1 MEIQKEKMGWKC
13 RIAYGGGD
21 ASCNIVMGMISTILT
36 LFYTDYVGMNPAV
49 IGIIMLVSRFL
60 DGAATLI
67 MGIVAEK
74 TNSKYGKYRPWLLWS
89 SIPYALSIVLLFTV
103 PQSTELIKTIY
114 IFITYNLC
122 TTVMYN
128 AMNVPYGSLAYVLT
142 RDSEERDL
150 LSIVRMT
157 MASIARL
164 MTVCGTLPL
173 VQIWGDGQSAWIK
186 ATVIWAVVAIF
197 LQLFCFRE
205 CREQIIITSL
215 PNQGKT
221 SFVKAMK
228 LVLTNKYFW
237 AGACFQTMQ
246 YVLFA
251 VTGTSLTYY
260 CKYVFQDETW
270 LYSVLYFAET
280 SILIITMLICP
291 VIIKKFGKRNASL
304 AGIILAAVGHM
315 LFMMNPESL
324 VCIVGSCV
332 VRAIGFA
339 PLNSVVFSFLGEAIE
354 YGQWKTKLRQESM
367 VYATST
373 VSLKIGAGISSAMIT
388 ALLSAA
394 GYISSATD
402 SVSVQPQSAVNMII
416 NIYKFGPLIVLLIC
430 FVVLALYKL
439 EKELP
444 NIEKELAKREMK
456 SE

>member
-1 MEIQKEKMGWKC
+1 MNKKAGVPLRV

-36 LFYTDYVGMNPAV
+36 LFYTDYVGVNPAV

-60 DGAATLI
+60 DGAATMA
-67 MGIVAEK
+67 MGFIAEK
-74 TNSKYGKYRPWLLWS
+74 TNSKYGKYRPWLLWT

-103 PQSTELIKTIY
+103 PQSTQLTKTIY

-128 AMNVPYGSLAYVLT
+128 MMNVPYGSLAYVLT
-142 RDSEERDL
+142 RDSGERDL

-173 VQIWGDGQSAWIK
+173 VKIWGDGQAAWIK
-186 ATVIWAVVAIF
+186 ATVIWAVAAVM

-205 CREQIIITSL
+205 CKERVAGTA
-215 PNQGKT
+215 NQVKT
-221 SFVKAMK
+221 PLTKAMRS
-228 LVLTNKYFW
+228 VLTNKYFW
-237 AGACFQTMQ
+237 AGACFQSMQ

-280 SILIITMLICP
+280 SILIIAMLICP
-291 VIIKKFGKRNASL
+291 VIIRKFGKRNASL
-304 AGIILAAVGHM
+304 AGLLLAVAGHI
-315 LFMMNPESL
+315 LFMLNPESL
-324 VCIVGSCV
+324 VCIAGSCV

-339 PLNSVVFSFLGEAIE
+339 PLNSVTFAFLGEAIE
-354 YGQWKTKLRQESM
+354 YGQWKTNLRQESLI
-367 VYATST
+367 YATST
-373 VSLKIGAGISSAMIT
+373 VVLKIGAGISSAMIP
-388 ALLSAA
+388 AFLSAA

-402 SVSVQPQSAVNMII
+402 SVVAQPQSAVDMII

-430 FVVLALYKL
+430 FVVLVFYKL

-444 NIEKELAKREMK
+444 NIEKELEKREIK
-456 SE
+456 GE